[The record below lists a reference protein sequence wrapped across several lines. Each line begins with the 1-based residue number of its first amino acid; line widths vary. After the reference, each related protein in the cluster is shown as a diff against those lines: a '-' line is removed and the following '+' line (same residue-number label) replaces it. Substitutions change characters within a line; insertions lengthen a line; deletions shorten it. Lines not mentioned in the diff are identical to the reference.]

1 MAWKKSKEKNP
12 SKKAVI
18 FAELFEVCSG
28 EIFLYLVW
36 DWEKCTNNLIYYK
49 ITRHFTLGTIF
60 DMLVFAIYKQNESF
74 SMFLKLVW

>member
-28 EIFLYLVW
+28 EIFLYLV
-36 DWEKCTNNLIYYK
+36 
-49 ITRHFTLGTIF
+49 
-60 DMLVFAIYKQNESF
+60 
-74 SMFLKLVW
+74 

>member
-36 DWEKCTNNLIYYK
+36 DWEKYTKNLIYYEF
-49 ITRHFTLGTIF
+49 TRHFALGTIYNMF
-60 DMLVFAIYKQNESF
+60 LFAIYKQNESF
-74 SMFLKLVW
+74 LMFL